1 MPTDPATTL
10 GAVAE
15 LGLILIGGALAFLG
29 SLVGAVVLT
38 RLTLRRD
45 RRLRIYNDLL
55 PVLRDAALGESID
68 YVKAVIED
76 LRRAAVVLSGEER
89 RLADQLRNRAC
100 DYKAAQGEE
109 CHPNGTGGFL
119 QPPEGGRTEKAADEF
134 VTLRDTLDALLAEKL
149 RGAWPR

>member
-1 MPTDPATTL
+1 VVELGFILL
-10 GAVAE
+10 GA
-15 LGLILIGGALAFLG
+15 ALAFFG
-29 SLVGAVVLT
+29 SLVGSVVLT

-45 RRLRIYNDLL
+45 RRVRIYDDLL

-68 YVKAVIED
+68 YIKAVIED
-76 LRRAAVVLSGEER
+76 LRRAAVILSPEER

-100 DYKAAQGEE
+100 DYKAAQREE

-119 QPPEGGRTEKAADEF
+119 PPPEGGPTEKAAVEF
-134 VTLRDTLDALLAEKL
+134 VALRDALDALLAEKL